1 MQSREATKAAFPP
14 TVCLFCV
21 CSTAVEGPAKIRQ
34 LTVLTYEKRWLFL
47 HVISACDYTT
57 TMVDLV
63 SGPSVTCIL
72 LLFHVN
78 VWKHNEQNQTGL
90 LISKVK
96 LKWKKYFQPFKLT
109 STVTWSC
116 YSIIYAPKKNKL
128 QKINVFIFSRFS
140 RFCKAPSNCIHR
152 LSTPYDGWTWCVMMT
167 NPLCVKWVKMPFKG
181 VKGVFM

>member
-63 SGPSVTCIL
+63 SAPSVTCIL

-96 LKWKKYFQPFKLT
+96 LKWKNSFQPFKLT
-109 STVTWSC
+109 SMVTWSC
-116 YSIIYAPKKNKL
+116 YSIIYAPKKTNYKKSMSLYFQDFQDFAKL
-128 QKINVFIFSRFS
+128 PRTVF
-140 RFCKAPSNCIHR
+140 
-152 LSTPYDGWTWCVMMT
+152 TD
-167 NPLCVKWVKMPFKG
+167 
-181 VKGVFM
+181 